1 MWEWSKTV
9 AEYAAAASW
18 TSYRKYETE
27 PTIVDPDCRTEAAHG
42 DSEGPDGAAR
52 APSSGYMLVG

>member
-18 TSYRKYETE
+18 TSWHEFETE
-27 PTIVDPDCRTEAAHG
+27 PTIVDPDFRTETAPSDA
-42 DSEGPDGAAR
+42 EGVDGAAR
-52 APSSGYMLVG
+52 APSIDYMLVG